1 MAILDY
7 LKRYQPDD
15 NEAYTMVALKFT
27 MYRDIAGML
36 VSCGY
41 RSLKHLKDKSLGL
54 LKSPSYKMHVCI
66 YTVCVGVGWSGAG
79 REGENSND

>member
-54 LKSPSYKMHVCI
+54 LKVLHIKCMCV
-66 YTVCVGVGWSGAG
+66 YTVCVGVGWGGAG